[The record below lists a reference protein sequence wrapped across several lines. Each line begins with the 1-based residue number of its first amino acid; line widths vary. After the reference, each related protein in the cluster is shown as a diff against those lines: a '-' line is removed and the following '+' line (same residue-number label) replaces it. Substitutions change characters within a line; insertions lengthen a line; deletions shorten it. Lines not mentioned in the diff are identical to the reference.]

1 MAGESGP
8 FSLRP
13 ISDSE
18 GHDDAR
24 IAGGVFGM
32 LASAVSICGGAFE
45 TRHAMIWAVLTL
57 LRAPGGLPWQGT
69 GHQ

>member
-1 MAGESGP
+1 MAGTHDMRS
-8 FSLRP
+8 SLWAYGTWLV
-13 ISDSE
+13 SLALSAF
-18 GHDDAR
+18 AR
-24 IAGGVFGM
+24 Y
-32 LASAVSICGGAFE
+32 LSICGGAFE